1 MRPHG
6 GPPSAGGAECARH
19 VDWTNTLFGVPNK
32 ELFACQYEPTGSDD
46 PSSPCSEVQHIRVPT
61 LSARASPPK
70 EGASCCSYD
79 RHHLH
84 WDDRRADQVL
94 QHVQIHLHMIS
105 RAQHTCE
112 IGIGRRAP
120 KPGYAA
126 VRPLP
131 GPLSGPFVLKLE
143 HGYHH
148 LPVSALL
155 TAKTVVFL

>member
-1 MRPHG
+1 M
-6 GPPSAGGAECARH
+6 
-19 VDWTNTLFGVPNK
+19 
-32 ELFACQYEPTGSDD
+32 
-46 PSSPCSEVQHIRVPT
+46 
-61 LSARASPPK
+61 
-70 EGASCCSYD
+70 
-79 RHHLH
+79 
-84 WDDRRADQVL
+84 L
-94 QHVQIHLHMIS
+94 QHVQIRLHMIS

-155 TAKTVVFL
+155 TAKRGRALVQTGPCELTRDLGLVLRKVDKAILELDACDAMGGESHASSGTECENGQT

>member
-1 MRPHG
+1 M
-6 GPPSAGGAECARH
+6 
-19 VDWTNTLFGVPNK
+19 
-32 ELFACQYEPTGSDD
+32 
-46 PSSPCSEVQHIRVPT
+46 
-61 LSARASPPK
+61 
-70 EGASCCSYD
+70 
-79 RHHLH
+79 
-84 WDDRRADQVL
+84 L

-105 RAQHTCE
+105 RAQHTYE
-112 IGIGRRAP
+112 NGIGRRAP

-155 TAKTVVFL
+155 TAKILFLGYPTKSFLLVSMSQQEVMIPLRLAQRFNTFVFGETLGSMAQDTSRSTTFVSKEASARCSSRRT

>member
-1 MRPHG
+1 M
-6 GPPSAGGAECARH
+6 
-19 VDWTNTLFGVPNK
+19 
-32 ELFACQYEPTGSDD
+32 
-46 PSSPCSEVQHIRVPT
+46 
-61 LSARASPPK
+61 
-70 EGASCCSYD
+70 
-79 RHHLH
+79 
-84 WDDRRADQVL
+84 L

-105 RAQHTCE
+105 RAQHTYE
-112 IGIGRRAP
+112 NGIGRRAP

-155 TAKTVVFL
+155 TAKIMLCSYRFKRLSRAKIFGCPPLHFLPRTKRACVQRICPTSRTKAVRGSNV